1 MNICNVPI
9 SIGELYDKFSIL
21 QIKKEKIVEI
31 GKKKFINKEIEY
43 LQPYIDKFNL
53 DFTIQ
58 EKIKNINE
66 TLWEIED
73 KIRIKEQKQLFD
85 DEFILLARMV
95 YKTNDERHKIKS
107 LINSIFDSEIKE
119 IKSYV

>member
-21 QIKKEKIVEI
+21 QIKKEKIVENE
-31 GKKKFINKEIEY
+31 KKRFINKEIEY

-58 EKIKNINE
+58 EKIKHINE

-73 KIRIKEQKQLFD
+73 KIRIKEKYQLFD

-95 YKTNDERHKIKS
+95 YKTNDERHKIKC

-119 IKSYV
+119 MKSYV